1 MRYWILVALLNGLF
15 TLVIH
20 YAAPEMF
27 GSTAYYAGVAICAL
41 IALVI
46 TWRDPPGMLDNVLL
60 FLLKWGIV
68 ASGLAFFIW
77 GIGYKLEFWG
87 DHNPDE
93 IGGAERCSASGQW
106 LGVLEAKVTNYT
118 PACGQESKKSGYA
131 CGITA
136 LLYGPH
142 AL

>member
-68 ASGLAFFIW
+68 ASGLAFLSGVSDTSWNSGEI
-77 GIGYKLEFWG
+77 ITPMKL
-87 DHNPDE
+87 
-93 IGGAERCSASGQW
+93 AVLS
-106 LGVLEAKVTNYT
+106 GVLLLV
-118 PACGQESKKSGYA
+118 SGWVYWRRR
-131 CGITA
+131 
-136 LLYGPH
+136 
-142 AL
+142 

>member
-46 TWRDPPGMLDNVLL
+46 TWRDPPGMLDNVLVFL
-60 FLLKWGIV
+60 FKWGIV
-68 ASGLAFFIW
+68 ASGLAFSVW

-87 DHNPDE
+87 EHNPDE
-93 IGGAERCSASGQW
+93 VFSSAFDTILPNLAVLSGAVILVSGW
-106 LGVLEAKVTNYT
+106 VFWRRR
-118 PACGQESKKSGYA
+118 
-131 CGITA
+131 
-136 LLYGPH
+136 
-142 AL
+142 

>member
-1 MRYWILVALLNGLF
+1 MRYWLLVALLNGLF

-27 GSTAYYAGVAICAL
+27 GSTAYYAGVAICSL

-77 GIGYKLEFWG
+77 GYRIQAG
-87 DHNPDE
+87 
-93 IGGAERCSASGQW
+93 I
-106 LGVLEAKVTNYT
+106 LGR
-118 PACGQESKKSGYA
+118 S
-131 CGITA
+131 
-136 LLYGPH
+136 
-142 AL
+142 